1 MKNNSRIILL
11 VLLLVLSISCNLLTP
26 STTSTLIAASA
37 SITHTPVVSTP
48 TSAPTRLN
56 ANGPYVIFAGQG
68 GMWISNPDGSFLTQ
82 VSNLD
87 MSESDLRQAISPR
100 GDQLALVVKNDQG
113 LDLVEMAIPSGE
125 TKTIAHLLDITND
138 ELNNNPTG
146 HKAFADYAITEYNSL
161 AWQPGDGELLA
172 FMGAIKGP
180 TSDLYTYDPT
190 SGKITQLTDGSS
202 QAILPSW
209 SPDGQ
214 YILHYGVDWVPPF
227 GGAIIGYNQLDGV
240 WAVHVPDGKMITE
253 PKPKGTLYNL
263 LVGWQDD
270 THYITY
276 DSKDTA
282 GAVPPCPYF
291 NLHDVDI
298 VSGKTSPM
306 MLGDFD
312 GGIVQ
317 SPQNKAIILASK
329 AACSQTPGNGTF
341 LLMPG
346 QATPTQLLKDAEVQ
360 EFDWLP
366 ESGVFQAYPIALF
379 SADGLTR
386 YDPPT
391 SDSSFKPA
399 ISKKGY
405 QAWEVIENQ
414 KGRVEVKTSNED
426 WKTILNDS
434 VNQTIWDPIN
444 GDTLLIATSD
454 DSLFA
459 ASYPDFTPRLMGTMK
474 KVQQAIWL
482 P

>member
-37 SITHTPVVSTP
+37 SITDTPVVSAP

-56 ANGPYVIFAGQG
+56 VSGPYVIFAGQG
-68 GMWISNPDGSFLTQ
+68 GMWISNQDGSFLTQ

-87 MSESDLRQAISPR
+87 MSGSDLRQAISPK

-113 LDLVEMAIPSGE
+113 LDLVEVAIPSGE
-125 TKTIAHLLDITND
+125 TKTIADLLDITND
-138 ELNNNPTG
+138 ELNNATG
-146 HKAFADYAITEYNSL
+146 HKAITDYAITEYNSV
-161 AWQPGDGELLA
+161 AWQPGDGGLLA
-172 FMGAIKGP
+172 FMGAVKGP
-180 TSDLYTYDPT
+180 TSDLYTYDPS
-190 SGKITQLTDGSS
+190 SGKVTQLTDGSS

-227 GGAIIGYNQLDGV
+227 GGAIGPYNQLDGV
-240 WAVHVPDGKMITE
+240 WAVHVPDGKIITE
-253 PKPKGTLYNL
+253 PKPKGTLYNI

-270 THYITY
+270 THYLTY
-276 DSKDTA
+276 DSDDTS
-282 GAVPPCPYF
+282 GDVPPCSYS
-291 NLHDVDI
+291 NLHSVDI
-298 VSGKTSPM
+298 ISGKTSQIMPW
-306 MLGDFD
+306 DFN

-317 SPQNKAIILASK
+317 SPQNKAIIFASK
-329 AACSQTPGNGTF
+329 TACSQTPGNGTF
-341 LLMPG
+341 LLAPG
-346 QATPTQLLKDAEVQ
+346 QTTPTKLLDETTDVE

-391 SDSSFKPA
+391 SDSSFHPA
-399 ISKKGY
+399 VSKKGY
-405 QAWEVIENQ
+405 QAWEVVENQ
-414 KGRVEVKTSNED
+414 RGRVEVKTSSED
-426 WKTILNDS
+426 WKTILNVS
-434 VNQTIWDPIN
+434 VNQLIWDPVN
-444 GDTLLIATSD
+444 GDTLLIAASD
-454 DSLFA
+454 DSLYA
-459 ASYPDFTPRLMGTMK
+459 ASYQDFTPRLMGNMK
-474 KVQQAIWL
+474 RVQQAIWL

>member
-1 MKNNSRIILL
+1 MKHNSRIILL
-11 VLLLVLSISCNLLTP
+11 ILLLALSISCNLLTP

-37 SITHTPVVSTP
+37 SITDTPVVSTP
-48 TSAPTRLN
+48 TSAPTSLN
-56 ANGPYVIFAGQG
+56 VSGPYVIFAGQG

-87 MSESDLRQAISPR
+87 MSGSNLRQAISPK

-113 LDLVEMAIPSGE
+113 LDLVEVAIPSGE

-161 AWQPGDGELLA
+161 AWQPSDRGLLA

-190 SGKITQLTDGSS
+190 SGKITQLTNGSS
-202 QAILPSW
+202 QAVLPSW

-227 GGAIIGYNQLDGV
+227 GGAIIGYNQLDDV
-240 WAVHVPDGKMITE
+240 WAVHVADGKIITE

-276 DSKDTA
+276 DSNDTS
-282 GAVPPCPYF
+282 GVVPPCPYS
-291 NLHDVDI
+291 NLHSVDI
-298 VSGKTSPM
+298 ASGKTSQIMPS
-306 MLGDFD
+306 DFD
-312 GGIVQ
+312 GQIVQ
-317 SPQNKAIILASK
+317 SPQNKAMIFASK
-329 AACSQTPGNGTF
+329 TACSHTPGNGTF
-341 LLMPG
+341 LLIPG
-346 QATPTQLLKDAEVQ
+346 QITPTQLLDDADVL

-405 QAWEVIENQ
+405 QAWEVTENQ
-414 KGRVEVKTSNED
+414 RGRIEVKTSHED

-434 VNQTIWDPIN
+434 VNQMIWDPVH

-459 ASYPDFTPRLMGTMK
+459 ASYPDFTPRLLGAMK
-474 KVQQAIWL
+474 RVQQAIWW